1 MSNSM
6 NSSDAAGKSNTAFM
20 ALRTAYQRSEEDAV
34 SEIVRQFPMD
44 RGQRNSVARKAAMIV
59 SNSRTR
65 KDEQGTLD
73 AFLAEF
79 GLSNQEG
86 VALMCLA
93 EALLRVPDGAT
104 QDQLIAEKIL
114 AGDWSAHKGK
124 SDSLFVN
131 ASTWAL
137 MLTGGVLDLD
147 KTLTAN
153 PAGWFKSLVGR
164 SGEPVIRKAVNQA
177 MKIMGKQFVFG
188 RTIKEALGRRQ
199 SQPSHQRMMSFDML
213 GEGARTLEA
222 ASRYFS
228 LYRDSIEAVGNAAA
242 KDGSTIHDRSSV
254 SIKLS
259 ALHPRYEDINAER
272 VMAEMLPQVKELA
285 LLAKSYDMQMTIDAE
300 EADRLEISLRIFEA
314 LARDADLANWEGLG
328 LAVQAYQKRA
338 PFVIDWLIAL
348 AGETGRKFA
357 VRLVKG
363 AYWDTEIKHAQ
374 ELGVEDYPVY
384 TRKAATDACY
394 LYSAARMLEAEDAIY
409 GQFATHN
416 AHTIAA
422 IADMAEGKHY
432 EFQRLH
438 GMGELL
444 YEAASEMFENNIRVR
459 TYAPVGQHEDL
470 LPYLVRRLLE
480 NGANSS
486 FVNRF
491 LDADVPVENVVAD
504 PVDRLDTAPALRHTL
519 IPLPADMYG
528 ASRKNSKGWNLMNRA
543 ELDPLLEGLSALA
556 GQNYN
561 ASSIVSGKQAGK
573 KPVAVSSP
581 QNTQM
586 SVGSA
591 CHARDEDIEAACN
604 AAQAAQPSWN
614 AVGGEARADVLRKMG
629 DLIEANRDIFT
640 DMLVRE
646 AGKTLPDC
654 IAEIR
659 EAVDFCRYYADLAEK
674 QFAAPTQLPGP
685 TGEQNELYLVGRGT
699 FLCIAP
705 WNFPLAIF
713 AGQVAAA
720 LAAGNAVVAKPAEQ
734 TPIIAWH
741 TVKLFHKAG
750 VPVDILHLLLGDG
763 AHVGAALVA
772 NPHISGVAFTGST
785 ATARLINQT
794 LANRDG
800 AIVPLI
806 AETGGQNAM
815 IVDSTA
821 LPEQVADDVIQS
833 AFGSAGQRCSALRV
847 LFLQDSVADKMI
859 EMITG
864 ALKERMVGDPGLP
877 TTDIGPVIDDL
888 ALQRLGAHCARLK
901 TEANLVAVADMPAS
915 TDSGTFLAP
924 HIFEISGLDQLDGEI
939 FGPVLH
945 IVRYDAGGVE
955 DVLRQIRETGYGLTL
970 GVHSRLEGRW
980 KEIFDKTHVGNSYI
994 NRNMIGAVVGVQPFG
1009 GEGLSGT
1016 GPKAGGPHYLLRFA
1030 AERTLTVN
1038 TAAVG
1043 GNAELFSMKEAGRD

>member
-1 MSNSM
+1 MSDITIAPAPAPTRG
-6 NSSDAAGKSNTAFM
+6 DALK
-20 ALRTAYQRSEEDAV
+20 ALRTAYQSDENTVVANLLEN
-34 SEIVRQFPMD
+34 FPLHKA
-44 RGQRNSVARKAAMIV
+44 RRNSIARNAAAIVAQSRAMKI
-59 SNSRTR
+59 
-65 KDEQGTLD
+65 EQGSLD

-93 EALLRVPDGAT
+93 EALLRVPDAGT
-104 QDQLIAEKIL
+104 QDKLISEKIL
-114 AGDWSAHKGK
+114 AGDWSAHKGQ

-147 KTLTAN
+147 KNITKN
-153 PAGWFKSLVGR
+153 PSQWAKSLIAR
-164 SGEPVIRKAVNQA
+164 TGEPVIRKAVNQA

-188 RTIKEALGRRQ
+188 RTIKESLNRQ
-199 SQPSHQRMMSFDML
+199 SKQPAEHKMMSFDML
-213 GEGARTLEA
+213 GEGARTMETA
-222 ASRYFS
+222 ERYFI
-228 LYRDSIEAVGNAAA
+228 LYKDSIHTVGRAA
-242 KDGSTIHDRSSV
+242 KADGDNPHDRSSI

-259 ALHPRYEDINAER
+259 ALHPRYEEANSDR
-272 VMAEMLPQVKELA
+272 VMAEMLPMVKELA
-285 LLAKSYDMQMTIDAE
+285 ALAKSYDIQMTIDAE
-300 EADRLEISLRIFEA
+300 EADRLDVSLRLFEA
-314 LARDADLANWEGLG
+314 LAHDKDLADWEGLG

-338 PFVIDWLIAL
+338 PFVIDWLVHL
-348 AGETGRKFA
+348 ARDTGRKFA

-374 ELGVEDYPVY
+374 ELGLEDYPVY
-384 TRKAATDACY
+384 TRKAATDICY
-394 LYSAARMLEAEDAIY
+394 LYTAARMLEAEDAIY
-409 GQFATHN
+409 PQFATHN

-422 IADMAEGKHY
+422 IADMAEGKYY

-444 YEAASEMFENNIRVR
+444 YKAASKVVGRTIRTR
-459 TYAPVGQHEDL
+459 TYAPVGLHEDL

-491 LDADVPVENVVAD
+491 MDADVPVEEVAGD
-504 PVDRLDTAPALRHTL
+504 PIHTLEAAPALRHTL
-519 IPLPADMYG
+519 ITTPAGIFGPD
-528 ASRKNSKGWNLMNRA
+528 RLNSKGCNLMNSTEFEPLLKALDERKNHQYAATSIVAGMEVGGDAETVTSPVDTSRVVGTARHARSEDIETACARAATAQPDWNALGGRKRA
-543 ELDPLLEGLSALA
+543 ELL
-556 GQNYN
+556 
-561 ASSIVSGKQAGK
+561 
-573 KPVAVSSP
+573 
-581 QNTQM
+581 
-586 SVGSA
+586 
-591 CHARDEDIEAACN
+591 R
-604 AAQAAQPSWN
+604 
-614 AVGGEARADVLRKMG
+614 AVGN
-629 DLIEANRDIFT
+629 LIEEERDTFT
-640 DMLVRE
+640 DILVRE
-646 AGKTLPDC
+646 AGKTLGDC

-659 EAVDFCRYYADLAEK
+659 EAVDFCRYYANLAEK
-674 QFAAPTQLPGP
+674 QFGDPVLLPGP
-685 TGEQNELYLVGRGT
+685 TGEQNELYLTGRGT

-734 TPIIAWH
+734 TPIVAWH

-750 VPVDILHLLLGDG
+750 VPADILHLLLGDG

-772 NPHISGVAFTGST
+772 DERVNGVAFTGST
-785 ATARLINQT
+785 ATAKLINKT
-794 LANRDG
+794 LADREG

-821 LPEQVADDVIQS
+821 LPEQVADDVIMS

-847 LFLQDSVADKMI
+847 LFVQDSVADKVIDMI
-859 EMITG
+859 KG
-864 ALKERMVGDPGLP
+864 ALKERVISDPALLS
-877 TTDIGPVIDDL
+877 TDIGPIIDRL
-888 ALQRLGAHCARLK
+888 ARDRLAAHCERMTA
-901 TEANLVAVADMPAS
+901 TATLVAKAEMAD
-915 TDSGTFLAP
+915 GTEKGTYLAP
-924 HIFEISGLDQLDGEI
+924 HIFELKSLKQLNGEV

-945 IVRYDAGGVE
+945 IIRFKPE
-955 DVLRQIRETGYGLTL
+955 EMEEVLKLIKATGYGLTF

-980 KEIFDKTHVGNSYI
+980 KELFEKTHIGNTYI
-994 NRNMIGAVVGVQPFG
+994 NRNMVGAVVGVQPFG

-1030 AERTLTVN
+1030 AERTLTIN

-1043 GNAELFSMKEAGRD
+1043 GNAELFSMEEGP